1 MTWTYHHSFICP
13 HLFLHFIFVTML
25 RCMYR
30 MTNSWSALQIVL
42 TIVARC
48 FVWFVSLLPQ
58 PVSGDSKER
67 ASKPQKSLGLP
78 RPGLHRYS
86 RIRYFHQHCTKL
98 CLTEDF
104 LTSVYVK
111 DVERLFEI
119 NDGGSLL
126 LLVPIRLGGESLNP
140 IYIPCVQVR
149 RLALDRRVMLT
160 NSTYVS

>member
-1 MTWTYHHSFICP
+1 M
-13 HLFLHFIFVTML
+13 
-25 RCMYR
+25 
-30 MTNSWSALQIVL
+30 
-42 TIVARC
+42 
-48 FVWFVSLLPQ
+48 
-58 PVSGDSKER
+58 SGDSKER
-67 ASKPQKSLGLP
+67 ASKPQKSLSLP
-78 RPGLHRYS
+78 RPGLHRYIHQTA
-86 RIRYFHQHCTKL
+86 RVQDTIHFHQHCTIL

-160 NSTYVS
+160 NSTYHNYIHTLGSETCPRQPAFVPSRKVFIQSSETLFLVRKSQ